1 MKSQWKYIQ
10 NYLKQP
16 HPGYWDLRVYFKVCI
31 SIALLIFL
39 ILVILKPYN
48 FSNPTLVKD
57 VFATAFYY
65 AGAGL
70 LTMTINSL
78 WIVFFPHWF
87 SERKWNIGRE
97 MGILMYQ
104 FFTIGIAIL
113 LVSWLRNVSPIDI
126 ASFLRSLF
134 FASSSGIIAYGITTI
149 LRHNYLL
156 KKHLKESQQINEQ
169 LLINREKSPVEA
181 DKSPENTIV
190 FADKNVILK
199 DFYYAESKGNYLEIV
214 CLRDGE
220 KYTFLERLT
229 MKELEQQTQSFP
241 EMVRCH
247 RSFMVN
253 IEKVLKSEGN
263 ANGYLLYLSA
273 QLPQIPVSRSY
284 ISSVRKR
291 ILDR

>member
-16 HPGYWDLRVYFKVCI
+16 HPGYWDLRVYFKVYI
-31 SIALLIFL
+31 SIAFL
-39 ILVILKPYN
+39 ILVVLKPYN
-48 FSNPTLVKD
+48 FSNPSRVKD
-57 VFATAFYY
+57 VFTTAFYY
-65 AGAGL
+65 AGAGMV
-70 LTMTINSL
+70 TMTINSL

-156 KKHLKESQQINEQ
+156 KKHLKESQKINEQ
-169 LLINREKSPVEA
+169 LLINREKSLVETE
-181 DKSPENTIV
+181 KSPEKTVV
-190 FADKNVILK
+190 FADKILPLK
-199 DFYYAESKGNYLEIV
+199 DFCYAESKGNYLELV

-220 KYTFLERLT
+220 KYAFLE
-229 MKELEQQTQSFP
+229 
-241 EMVRCH
+241 
-247 RSFMVN
+247 
-253 IEKVLKSEGN
+253 
-263 ANGYLLYLSA
+263 
-273 QLPQIPVSRSY
+273 
-284 ISSVRKR
+284 
-291 ILDR
+291 D